1 MSARGLVMG
10 CRSPLA
16 GPPAHTLRV
25 SRPCLSRAV
34 PRSRL
39 QGSRPGPQLAVRASK
54 GDTPDDIPEYFRTEA
69 TKPVTQEQQY
79 QSVSPTYRPA
89 PGPQSSAGSQI
100 PPLVWVGVG
109 VVVATLVKPVLN
121 FFTGGPAKLQQ
132 LAMEQAMKQM
142 MKQAGNGQG
151 ASPFGPAG
159 SPLGAGPASPFGA
172 GAGGMP
178 AGFPSFPTMPPTPAP
193 AAPKTVDTTA
203 TTSQTASTATPP
215 APATSDAPAPKRAAF
230 VDVTPSAAAGR
241 EVDSSEISDLRPGAE
256 TGAVPSGS
264 AGAEAG
270 AAAGQG
276 PSSSAGAGP
285 SGESVVDMLRNPE
298 MQKTLYPY
306 LPEHMRNPQ
315 TFEFML
321 SNPES
326 RAQLEQMMSQQMEV
340 AGTPEMKDMMASMDS
355 EKMSKQFDALG
366 MTPEQM
372 MQKVM
377 SDPELATM
385 MTKPNVMTALMEMNK
400 NPMAMFKYQS
410 DPEVSK
416 VFEKLSGLFPQA
428 AGAKFD

>member
-1 MSARGLVMG
+1 M
-10 CRSPLA
+10 
-16 GPPAHTLRV
+16 
-25 SRPCLSRAV
+25 
-34 PRSRL
+34 
-39 QGSRPGPQLAVRASK
+39 
-54 GDTPDDIPEYFRTEA
+54 
-69 TKPVTQEQQY
+69 
-79 QSVSPTYRPA
+79 
-89 PGPQSSAGSQI
+89 
-100 PPLVWVGVG
+100 
-109 VVVATLVKPVLN
+109 VATLVKPVLN

-159 SPLGAGPASPFGA
+159 SPFGAGPASPFGA

-193 AAPKTVDTTA
+193 AAPTTVDTTA

-270 AAAGQG
+270 VAAGQG

-326 RAQLEQMMSQQMEV
+326 RAQLEQMMSQQVGVVIGESQASVLALTEALGDMVASSRVPWYVRPDYPLPHTPHHTFQPINMDTPSQTQMEV

-410 DPEVSK
+410 DPEVRRRACW
-416 VFEKLSGLFPQA
+416 GGGRRQA
-428 AGAKFD
+428 FRPARGRCAVSSVLQRTYGRYRADVCEPPMSRDPC